1 LSDISVDCEY
11 TDSGIMADISVLY
24 EDNVLEFT
32 YENDSE
38 DVGDGD

>member
-32 YENDSE
+32 YENN
-38 DVGDGD
+38 VGDGIDG